1 MSIVLVFT
9 HKNGEQCE
17 LPMVQRN
24 VIVGRSSKADLMLPD
39 AKISGK
45 HCRFSLT
52 RQGQVEFQDLDS
64 TNGSFLNNAKITG
77 HILKIGEC
85 IVIGDTRIEIDE
97 KRLSAPERLSI
108 GRVETPYTQD
118 GDLSV
123 PASFQLGAKVGDN
136 NEAQKKNAVKA
147 PARLNNVIMTGND
160 KIIDQEPSTGD
171 TRHLE
176 IDSRN
181 KKKK

>member
-24 VIVGRSSKADLMLPD
+24 VVVGRSSKADLMLPD
-39 AKISGK
+39 AKISSK
-45 HCRFSLT
+45 HCRFSLN

-77 HILKIGEC
+77 HILKIGES
-85 IVIGDTRIEIDE
+85 IVIGDTKIEIDE
-97 KRLSAPERLSI
+97 RRLSAPERLAI
-108 GRVETPYTQD
+108 GRVETPYSQD
-118 GDLSV
+118 GGLSV

-136 NEAQKKNAVKA
+136 EPKKSAVKI
-147 PARLNNVIMTGND
+147 PSKGNNVIMTGND
-160 KIIDQEPSTGD
+160 KVIEQEPSTGD

>member
-45 HCRFSLT
+45 HCRFSLN

-64 TNGSFLNNAKITG
+64 TNGSFLNNAKIMG
-77 HILKIGEC
+77 HILKIGEY
-85 IVIGDTRIEIDE
+85 IMIGDTKIEIDE
-97 KRLSAPERLSI
+97 KRLSAPERLAI

-123 PASFQLGAKVGDN
+123 PASFQLGAKVSN
-136 NEAQKKNAVKA
+136 NEVKKNAVKI
-147 PARLNNVIMTGND
+147 PPKGNNVIMTGND

>member
-52 RQGQVEFQDLDS
+52 RNGQVEFQDLDS

-77 HILKIGEC
+77 HILKIGEF
-85 IVIGDTRIEIDE
+85 IIIGDTRIEIDE
-97 KRLSAPERLSI
+97 KRLSANERMAI
-108 GRVETPYTQD
+108 GRVETPYSQE

-123 PASFQLGAKVGDN
+123 PGSFQLSAKVGDN
-136 NEAQKKNAVKA
+136 EPAKKVAVKI
-147 PARLNNVIMTGND
+147 PAKGNNVVLTGND
-160 KIIDQEPSTGD
+160 KLIEQEPSTGD